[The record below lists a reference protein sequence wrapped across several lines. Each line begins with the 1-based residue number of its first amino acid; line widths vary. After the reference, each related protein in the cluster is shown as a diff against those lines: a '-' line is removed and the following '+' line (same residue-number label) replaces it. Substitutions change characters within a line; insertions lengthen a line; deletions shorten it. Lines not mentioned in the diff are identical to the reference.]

1 MSGALAY
8 LEDVE
13 EIADEKSSRKRRELL
28 YGITDIFLFTQENHG
43 DADIKMFGDVMERIA
58 YELEVEARTQ
68 LSQKI
73 CKCKRVSRPL
83 VVRMANDDI
92 QVAQPLLE
100 NSSVLQDPDLI
111 DIIRSKTEEHRYSIA
126 GREMISPDV
135 SGELVEHGDDGTL
148 TRVTGND
155 GAKFTN
161 QTFEKIADRALENK
175 DLHSALRSR
184 RDIPSE
190 VVEKIK
196 VNVSDRMKEELHG
209 SEDRLD
215 DGAITA
221 MVDECAE
228 DIDLD
233 YCQESIA
240 EINKRH
246 ESGDLTEEMVS
257 RLARQKRIPD
267 LVHCLALLS
276 ELDNEAVSQCLLKA
290 ELPAL
295 AILCKANNFKSSTFL
310 AIAEVRSNRGSLKST
325 ELAQVMRD
333 YDSLTF
339 ATSQRIMRFLKV
351 RLNLKN
357 ARNDEADE

>member
-28 YGITDIFLFTQENHG
+28 YGITDIFLITQENHG

-126 GREMISPDV
+126 GRETISPDV

-175 DLHSALRSR
+175 DLHSVLSSR

-190 VVEKIK
+190 VVKKIK
-196 VNVSDRMKEELHG
+196 DTVSDRMKAELHG
-209 SEDRLD
+209 SDG
-215 DGAITA
+215 GAITA

-228 DIDLD
+228 DIDLN

-240 EINKRH
+240 EINERH
-246 ESGDLTEEMVS
+246 KSGDLTEEMVS

-295 AILCKANNFKSSTFL
+295 AILCRANNFKSSTFL
-310 AIAEVRSNRGSLKST
+310 AIAEVRSAKGTLKST

-357 ARNDEADE
+357 ARNDETDE